1 MTLEQAKNKCKEYNQ
16 EQILKYYDEL
26 NDKEKEAL
34 LNQID
39 ETDFSVIER
48 AANQAGKGKI
58 TPIKVLTAGDIDK
71 NRAKYEEIGIEA
83 IKEGKVAAVL
93 LAGGMGTRLGSDSP
107 KGCFNMGVT
116 RELYIFEC
124 LINNLMDVVR
134 KAEEYI
140 HLFVMTSDKNHE
152 ATMEFFKEHEYF
164 GYKGEYV
171 HFFKQEMAPAT
182 DMNGKILLEE
192 NQRLQKQVDDLTI
205 ENIMLQQDRYEL
217 VSLRELYDLDA
228 QYDDYE
234 KVGARIIAKDSGNW
248 FHSFVINK
256 GSDDGLEIDMNVM
269 AGSGLVG
276 RITDLGPDW
285 AKVLSI
291 IDDSSNT
298 SGMVLSTSDNLIVTG
313 DLQCYSDGVIP
324 FEKLV
329 DTADRVVEGDKIVT
343 SNVSDKYLPGIL
355 IGYISTINKDSN
367 NLTKSGYLTP
377 AVDFNHLNEV
387 LVIKRLKQ
395 TVEE

>member
-1 MTLEQAKNKCKEYNQ
+1 MSPVIPQKGERFT
-16 EQILKYYDEL
+16 IPGKYL
-26 NDKEKEAL
+26 LFVLTIICIAL
-34 LNQID
+34 IVISFN
-39 ETDFSVIER
+39 TDVLSKPISTVSGFI
-48 AANQAGKGKI
+48 I
-58 TPIKVLTAGDIDK
+58 TPVQNGISKAGLYLSG
-71 NRAKYEEIGIEA
+71 R
-83 IKEGKVAAVL
+83 KEDLRQLK
-93 LAGGMGTRLGSDSP
+93 
-107 KGCFNMGVT
+107 K
-116 RELYIFEC
+116 
-124 LINNLMDVVR
+124 
-134 KAEEYI
+134 
-140 HLFVMTSDKNHE
+140 
-152 ATMEFFKEHEYF
+152 
-164 GYKGEYV
+164 
-171 HFFKQEMAPAT
+171 
-182 DMNGKILLEE
+182 LLEE
-192 NQRLQKQVDDLTI
+192 NQRLQKEVDELTI

-234 KVGARIIAKDSGNW
+234 KVGARIIAKESGNW

-256 GSDDGLEIDMNVM
+256 GSDDGLEIDMNVI

-276 RITDLGPDW
+276 RITDLGNDW

-355 IGYISTINKDSN
+355 IGYISTIEKDSN

-377 AVDFNHLNEV
+377 AVDFDHLNEV